1 MRRTLLILGVAAAA
15 QAAPPFHT
23 SAPSLPL
30 ANGATTA
37 IYDVKERAIT
47 GFFNHPYKKYR
58 ADEVSLDF
66 CRKAAVGPADGP
78 GKLAYLPGT
87 GILRETTVHQERYAF
102 CPMPF
107 AADGYPERMLILL
120 TRSSIP
126 CRYELDFRVGSGKAP
141 DRHDKSDTVDHE
153 WSGEAGERF
162 ARWGRGWTEKGQHQL
177 WYLPLNGTAH
187 SEGQKLVVTAPPGW
201 SGVVISQSERGLAGL
216 PGPEALLARERK
228 AWVKYH
234 SVEPALAGVPPAR
247 RNLYWQS
254 TAFLKM
260 AQVRERDHPESN
272 GQILASLKDKW
283 ARCWVRDASYAAV
296 GLARS
301 GHGREARQA
310 LEFMLRTRKEPGHDY
325 LSMIN
330 AILPKERQLDDYLLS
345 VCRYWGD
352 GSEES
357 DWNDA
362 GPNVEWDNWGLF
374 LWAFAES
381 ADPPFARRHREKVE
395 RLVAEPLVRLIEP
408 NGLLAPDSSI
418 WEHHWNLPLT
428 YDGRRQYAYSS
439 LAACHGLKRFA
450 PFSSRPEYFLAAS
463 ERLREGV
470 LKTLKHPE
478 GGLASS
484 LEDLR
489 ADPALAR
496 DAAVLEAI
504 NWGLTDDK
512 AVVETVFAALP
523 GPKPGTPGLKRNDD
537 GNWYDSQEWLLLDL
551 RGAVAWQKVGEP
563 EKAQALMDWVTG
575 WGAAN
580 FDALGELLDQ
590 DGNFEGPFPMAGF
603 GPGAYILA
611 VDELGK

>member
-1 MRRTLLILGVAAAA
+1 MLKRTLLIALATAV
-15 QAAPPFHT
+15 QAAPPPFHT

-37 IYDVKERAIT
+37 IYDVKERAVT
-47 GFFNHPYKKYR
+47 GFFDHPYKKFR
-58 ADEVSLDF
+58 ADDVSLDF
-66 CRKAAVGPADGP
+66 CKRASFGPPDGA
-78 GKLAYLPGT
+78 GKLEYLVGT
-87 GILRETTVHQERYAF
+87 GILRETTRHQERYAF
-102 CPMPF
+102 CPMGEPF
-107 AADGYPERMLILL
+107 AERQLVLL

-126 CRYELDFRVGSGKAP
+126 CRYDLDFRVGKGRAP
-141 DRHDKSDTVDHE
+141 NRFDKSDTVDHE
-153 WSGEAGERF
+153 WYGEAGEKF
-162 ARWGRGWTEKGQHQL
+162 ARQGSVWTEKGVHQL
-177 WYLPLNGTAH
+177 WYLPLNGKAH
-187 SEGQKLVVTAPPGW
+187 VEGPKLVVEAPAGW
-201 SGVVISQSERGLAGL
+201 SGVVISQGKPGASLA
-216 PGPEALLARERK
+216 PEALLARERK
-228 AWVKYH
+228 FWVSYH
-234 SVEPALAGVPPAR
+234 AVEPDLVGVAPAR

-260 AQVRERDHPESN
+260 AQVRERDRPSAN

-283 ARCWVRDASYAAV
+283 ARCWVRDGSYAAV

-325 LSMIN
+325 LAMIN
-330 AILPKERQLDDYLLS
+330 AILPKERQLDDYLVS

-362 GPNVEWDNWGLF
+362 GPNLEWDDWGLF

-381 ADPPFARRHREKVE
+381 ADPPFARRYREKVE

-418 WEHHWNLPLT
+418 WEHHWNLPLA

-439 LAACHGLKRFA
+439 IAACNGLKRFA
-450 PFSSRPEYFLAAS
+450 PLSSRPEYFLAAS
-463 ERLREGV
+463 ERLRQGV
-470 LKTLKHPE
+470 LTALKHPQ

-484 LEDLR
+484 LEDLQGN
-489 ADPALAR
+489 PALAR
-496 DAAVLEAI
+496 DAAVLEAV

-512 AVVETVFAALP
+512 AVVSTVFDSLP
-523 GPKPGTPGLKRNDD
+523 GPFPNTPGLKRNDD

-563 EKAQALMDWVTG
+563 SKAQALLDWVTG
-575 WGAAN
+575 WGSAN
-580 FDALGELLDQ
+580 FDALGELLDK

-603 GPGAYILA
+603 GPGAYVLA
-611 VDELGK
+611 IDELSR